1 MVGICLL
8 VHPSCGTYHMSYKV
22 LSKVQVWLALRN
34 LLGMPALQARSTGS
48 AARITA
54 LLRLRPHLTE
64 LLFDQLPVLK
74 EVQFTLDAL
83 AITQSSA
90 TSKDQP
96 VCLILEQVRSQSA
109 RNPDNRLVIKWK
121 QEAMRSCRECAH

>member
-1 MVGICLL
+1 MSKQLL
-8 VHPSCGTYHMSYKV
+8 SE
-22 LSKVQVWLALRN
+22 VQVWLALRN

-74 EVQFTLDAL
+74 EVQFKLDAL
-83 AITQSSA
+83 AIAQSSA

-96 VCLILEQVRSQSA
+96 VCLILEQVHSQAERS
-109 RNPDNRLVIKWK
+109 
-121 QEAMRSCRECAH
+121 